1 MTFLLVVIYVAFIG
15 LGLPDTILGAA
26 WPLMQV
32 DLNAPLSAA
41 GILSIIV
48 SIGTIV
54 SSLITPTLL
63 RMLGTG
69 KLVALSIACTMVAA
83 AGYGFAGS
91 FGVMSL
97 WAIPM
102 GLGAGAIDVAL
113 NNFAAIHLE
122 SKHTNWLHASW
133 GVGACLGPAIL
144 SVSVFVGAGWRGAY
158 EFNAIL
164 LAAIVA
170 MMLVSLPLWK
180 RVEKTK
186 LHGDGDRGVWHSSG
200 QDDKTNENRGEN
212 PADKDVSLRAALRVP
227 GMKLSFLTFFF
238 YSALEIS
245 TGLWCGTYLVARGF
259 SPEVGALAV
268 SMMFACVMIGRVAS
282 GFFAIKFTDMRLV
295 HAGIAIVVVGCFTL
309 ILPLPLW
316 FTPVCICFLG
326 LGCAP
331 VYPSLIHA
339 TPARFGTELS
349 GRAISIQMAG
359 SYVGSVLMPPAFGFV
374 ASHFSV
380 ILWPVALAIFV
391 SCLLICVCL
400 LDYVT
405 RKKLN
410 NAFAKERVMD
420 VLHQVSEMNA
430 ARNRIR
436 RRRRKDRRK
445 ARQIQLRKARKNQ

>member
-26 WPLMQV
+26 WPLMQT
-32 DLNAPLSAA
+32 DLAAPLSAA

-48 SIGTIV
+48 SVGTII
-54 SSLITPTLL
+54 SSLITPTLM
-63 RMLGTG
+63 RRLGTG
-69 KLVALSIACTMVAA
+69 KLVAISICCTAVAT
-83 AGYGFAGS
+83 AGYGLATAFWMMC
-91 FGVMSL
+91 VC
-97 WAIPM
+97 AIPM

-113 NNFAAIHLE
+113 NNFAAIYLE

-144 SVSVFVGAGWRGAY
+144 SASVFVGAGWRGAY
-158 EFNAIL
+158 ELNAVL
-164 LAAIVA
+164 LGAIVV
-170 MMLVSLPLWK
+170 MMLGALPLWK
-180 RVEKTK
+180 RVEKPRPSSES
-186 LHGDGDRGVWHSSG
+186 GRGNGS
-200 QDDKTNENRGEN
+200 ENRGGKTSAPVEN
-212 PADKDVSLRAALRVP
+212 DISLRAALRVP

-245 TGLWCGTYLVARGF
+245 TSLWCGTYLVARGF
-259 SPEVGALAV
+259 APEIGALAV
-268 SMMFACVMIGRVAS
+268 SLMFACVMIGRVAS

-295 HAGIAIVVVGCFTL
+295 HAGIAIVIVGCFTL

-316 FTPVCICFLG
+316 FTPLCICLLG

-339 TPARFGTELS
+339 TPARFGENLS

-359 SYVGSVLMPPAFGFV
+359 SYVGSIIMPPTFGLI
-374 ASHFSV
+374 AAHFSV
-380 ILWPVALAIFV
+380 ILWPVALAVFV

-410 NAFAKERVMD
+410 NAFAKERIMD

-445 ARQIQLRKARKNQ
+445 ARQIQLCKARKNQ